1 MMRGNLEAGVIAKIR
16 MPIGIQAMGEILKEF
31 AKHYPGCC
39 VRPMKPGANT
49 FEIVEKE
56 AAKE

>member
-1 MMRGNLEAGVIAKIR
+1 MLMTYE
-16 MPIGIQAMGEILKEF
+16 MPIGIRAMGESLKEF

-39 VRPMKPGANT
+39 VQPMKPGANN